1 MSTNLKLGTIDL
13 KTPKHVH
20 YSYIINKHVVTIGTC
35 MLTTVRIFR
44 YRKYELTTIRMNRY
58 HQYLAAKN
66 SQNISLIKEIP
77 VYNYK
82 NIS

>member
-1 MSTNLKLGTIDL
+1 
-13 KTPKHVH
+13 
-20 YSYIINKHVVTIGTC
+20 

-44 YRKYELTTIRMNRY
+44 YHKYELTTIRMNRY